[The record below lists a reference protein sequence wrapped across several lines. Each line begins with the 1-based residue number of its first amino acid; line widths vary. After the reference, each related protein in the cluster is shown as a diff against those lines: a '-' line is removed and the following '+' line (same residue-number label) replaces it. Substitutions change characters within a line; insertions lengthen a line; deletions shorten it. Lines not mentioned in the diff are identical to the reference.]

1 MFSVCHRDTPLCG
14 RARTFVRPLSL
25 QLACLSP
32 LVPDSAALPTLE
44 WMHVSFRRTASRM
57 VCDPQAGR
65 ARVEA
70 SGALV

>member
-1 MFSVCHRDTPLCG
+1 M
-14 RARTFVRPLSL
+14 RPLSL

-70 SGALV
+70 SGALA